1 MNHMFEPN
9 DDIVWLSF
17 KQSANTLLDKMVTG
31 RGIQWYKWQRLR
43 PEDEQGNLILGQI
56 KAKLTIRPI
65 EAVESFDITI
75 NMTDQEIEVI
85 EGEE

>member
-1 MNHMFEPN
+1 ME
-9 DDIVWLSF
+9 LKYF
-17 KQSANTLLDKMVTG
+17 KKSWEIL
-31 RGIQWYKWQRLR
+31 GIKR
-43 PEDEQGNLILGQI
+43 NLILGQI